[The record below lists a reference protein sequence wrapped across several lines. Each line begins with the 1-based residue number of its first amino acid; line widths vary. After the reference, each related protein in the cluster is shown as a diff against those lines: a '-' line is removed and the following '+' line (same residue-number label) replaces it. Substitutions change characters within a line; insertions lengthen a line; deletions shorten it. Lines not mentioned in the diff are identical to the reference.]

1 MSLRVRGSRSERIQ
15 GPGGSHPRIFEGAEF
30 GASDILQGLSYT
42 SIPGTS
48 GTDSAIWLEL
58 TTERRRSEPGRTGVK
73 TFLFQVQNQGSPDQ
87 DALGHCGVRLPLR

>member
-1 MSLRVRGSRSERIQ
+1 MSLRVRGRRSERIQ
-15 GPGGSHPRIFEGAEF
+15 GPGGWRPRIVEGAEF

-58 TTERRRSEPGRTGVK
+58 TTERGRSEPGRTGVK
-73 TFLFQVQNQGSPDQ
+73 TFLFQVQNQGNADQ
-87 DALGHCGVRLPLR
+87 DALGHCGVRLPLQ